1 VGKFVLFLGI
11 LANVSKGYYYENR
24 GLAWMGLDRY
34 ETCTLNLTLGT
45 RNQYPKL

>member
-24 GLAWMGLDRY
+24 GLAWMGLDMKHV
-34 ETCTLNLTLGT
+34 
-45 RNQYPKL
+45 P